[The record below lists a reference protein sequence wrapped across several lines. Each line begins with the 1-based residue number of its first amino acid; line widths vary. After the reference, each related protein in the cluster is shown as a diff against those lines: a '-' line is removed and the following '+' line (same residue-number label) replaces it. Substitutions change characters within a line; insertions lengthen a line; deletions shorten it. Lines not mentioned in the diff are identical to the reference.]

1 MLMFRVQG
9 GNDFGSESPARDVSL
24 PPAPRRAG
32 SLLKPPVASGTPVS
46 VPPPSDRAGS
56 SRFPF
61 YIPLRPLLILTFR

>member
-24 PPAPRRAG
+24 PAPPPCAG

-61 YIPLRPLLILTFR
+61 YIPLRPLLMLTFR